1 MTACAHPDPRASAD
15 ERGAALALLPVAA
28 TIDYYALP
36 EWLQVQPLVQF
47 TPQLV
52 GYLAF
57 ALWASH
63 NDSILGRF
71 GLQAS
76 LWRRGA
82 KLGTITG
89 LLLGCVNSLVILQFV
104 PSLGWDIS
112 FLKETPHARV
122 PVLLMLPWF
131 IAGIALLVEFNF
143 RGFVLGRLAALE
155 AMVWRPASLRRL
167 APLALITSAL
177 VFAFDPFMVNT
188 FRHLHW
194 IAVWDGLLWG
204 VLWLLT
210 RNLYATIVAHA
221 VEVIVVYIAVRS
233 ALMS

>member
-1 MTACAHPDPRASAD
+1 MTARAHPDTTAPAD

-36 EWLQVQPLVQF
+36 EWLQLQPLVQF
-47 TPQLV
+47 APQLV

-63 NDSILGRF
+63 NESILGRM
-71 GLQAS
+71 GLQPS

-89 LLLGCVNSLVILQFV
+89 VLLGCVNSLVILQFV

-122 PVLLMLPWF
+122 PVLFMLPWF

-155 AMVWRPASLRRL
+155 AILWQPASLRRF

-204 VLWLLT
+204 ALWLLT

-221 VEVIVVYIAVRS
+221 VEVIVVYSAVRW